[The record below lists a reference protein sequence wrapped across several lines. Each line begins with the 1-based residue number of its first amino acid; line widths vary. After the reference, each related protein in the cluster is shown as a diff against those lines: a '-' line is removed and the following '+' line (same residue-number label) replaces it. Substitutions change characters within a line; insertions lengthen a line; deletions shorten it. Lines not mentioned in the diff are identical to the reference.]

1 VTESCVLCRGADG
14 DDELLRTEVWGDDLW
29 RLTTSTAG
37 EVAGFSYL
45 EPRRHIGDIGALDGD
60 EATSF
65 GPTIAR
71 VTTALK
77 AATGVDLVYVYVFGG
92 GIPHLHVH
100 LAPYVPGGP
109 LNDQMVRGE
118 VETRTLPS
126 GASLVVSK
134 DYPLLPATEHT
145 AAIRGL
151 REALSR

>member
-1 VTESCVLCRGADG
+1 VTRGCVLCRGADG

-29 RLTTSTAG
+29 RLTTSIAG

-45 EPRRHIGDIGALDGD
+45 EPRRHIGDIAALDGD

-100 LAPYVPGGP
+100 LAPYVSGGP

-134 DYPLLPATEHT
+134 DYPLLPEAEHT

>member
-1 VTESCVLCRGADG
+1 MTQACIICRGAEA

-45 EPRRHIGDIGALDGD
+45 EPRRHIGDVAALDGD
-60 EATSF
+60 EAASF
-65 GPTIAR
+65 GPTMAR

-77 AATGVDLVYVYVFGG
+77 AVTGVELVYVYVFGG

-109 LNDQMVRGE
+109 LNDQMVKGE
-118 VETRTLPS
+118 AETKQLPS

-134 DYPLLPATEHT
+134 DYPFLPEAEHT
-145 AAIRGL
+145 DAIRGL
-151 REALSR
+151 REALFR